1 MISAPSKLQNGGA
14 NLHSAARCC
23 RKRTTDAKGV
33 VTSEAKCYTFR
44 LIASNEVRLISYVLI
59 RPGSFDV
66 AGVLFQII

>member
-44 LIASNEVRLISYVLI
+44 LIGALNEVRLLCANPA
-59 RPGSFDV
+59 RK
-66 AGVLFQII
+66 L